1 MARTLEELSDVELR
15 GLAEELG
22 LGPAAKETRSG
33 LVARIRSRQQSISG
47 VSREELARILRWAGE
62 EVTDFDAK
70 DPLVR
75 RFYRVNFRRTA
86 GLSTEDLRIVARM
99 HGMTFDEATS
109 PEELARMIETSA
121 RRWTDVLKRA
131 GGRVVGL
138 ITRKA
143 ARTSG
148 AEETPPLAEEQEGVV
163 SAGLKKGFKAALRFG
178 VDDYVKEKLD
188 EIEAR
193 IDRKLEELDRKM
205 DEWRLRE
212 VRHRLRIIKYTIIAT
227 VIVAV
232 ISIIYKYLV
241 R

>member
-1 MARTLEELSDVELR
+1 LAGTLEELSDVELR
-15 GLAEELG
+15 GLAEDLG
-22 LGPAAKETRSG
+22 LDPAAKETRSG
-33 LVARIRSRQQSISG
+33 LVARIRARQQSASG

-75 RFYRVNFRRTA
+75 RFYRLNFRRTA
-86 GLSTEDLRIVARM
+86 GLSPEDLRIVARM
-99 HGMTFDEATS
+99 HGMNFDEGTS
-109 PEELARMIETSA
+109 PEALVRMIETSA
-121 RRWTDVLKRA
+121 RGWTDVLKRA

-138 ITRKA
+138 ITKKA
-143 ARTSG
+143 AANSSPDE
-148 AEETPPLAEEQEGVV
+148 AAPPSEEQEGVV
-163 SAGLKKGFKAALRFG
+163 SSSLKKGFKAALHFG
-178 VDDYVKEKLD
+178 MDDYVKEKLD

-193 IDRKLEELDRKM
+193 IDRKLDELDRKM
-205 DEWRLRE
+205 DEWRVRE
-212 VRHRLRIIKYTIIAT
+212 VRHRLRIITYTVIAT